1 MARPFQELRP
11 SAAYHSRT
19 QICVTRTPQE
29 EGATPFVDDKL
40 VSLQLFF
47 CSPRLQL
54 ITPQTLSQLEKR
66 ADILDA
72 TVLFFKLPVQLFFC
86 LCRQVDSQQLWA
98 RVN

>member
-19 QICVTRTPQE
+19 QISVTRTPQE

-47 CSPRLQL
+47 CSPRPQL
-54 ITPQTLSQLEKR
+54 IAPQTLSQLEKR
-66 ADILDA
+66 ANILDA
-72 TVLFFKLPVQLFFC
+72 TVLFFKLPVQLFF
-86 LCRQVDSQQLWA
+86 LLVPAS
-98 RVN
+98 

>member
-11 SAAYHSRT
+11 SNAYHSRT
-19 QICVTRTPQE
+19 QICVTRSPQ
-29 EGATPFVDDKL
+29 EGATSFVDDKL

-47 CSPRLQL
+47 CSPRPQL

-72 TVLFFKLPVQLFFC
+72 TVLFFKLPVQLFF
-86 LCRQVDSQQLWA
+86 LLVPAS
-98 RVN
+98 